1 MRRPLSRWECTLPE
15 ILQGTRATGS
25 PRWPL
30 SDLERHGA
38 HLASLSMAQGS
49 VVQIARD
56 MCSSA
61 ELGRKGSVV
70 LPGRVNAPPP
80 RQKTSQ
86 VKSLAMREQI
96 DVCHDRVE
104 HHAGANRRQ
113 AYERGHCL
121 RWSAGIVRPGR
132 QGITWR

>member
-1 MRRPLSRWECTLPE
+1 MRMPLSRRECTLPE
-15 ILQGTRATGS
+15 ILQGTRVTGS

-38 HLASLSMAQGS
+38 HPASLSMAQDS

-61 ELGRKGSVV
+61 ESRQEGQRRTAREGQ
-70 LPGRVNAPPP
+70 RAPSPP
-80 RQKTSQ
+80 EGQAI
-86 VKSLAMREQI
+86 SLAMREQI

-113 AYERGHCL
+113 AYERGHCW